1 MSKKSVWFCVLTLL
15 VAAWL
20 AFGIPYAYT
29 RDVSSRISKVEI
41 VLSDPD
47 SRFLNNAA
55 IVSAFNLEPD
65 SVIGTPVKNFSLY
78 ELERRLNASDLIE
91 HANANILTD
100 GTLRVTVTPMQPVAR
115 VFEHGKPSYY
125 INSSGKKISARLQHH
140 LDVPVLMGS
149 FDSLHP
155 AHHLLPLLD
164 YIASDRLAS
173 ALVSTVTQQP
183 DGNIIIVPTIVGHVI
198 SFGDT
203 SMIEDKFHRIATFYR
218 SVAPVKGWNYYDT
231 VAVRWRGQI
240 VATRRN
246 HVAAHPI
253 LPTVEEQFGTLDE
266 TDVETISVS
275 DSPDS
280 TSPHN

>member
-1 MSKKSVWFCVLTLL
+1 MSKKSLWFCVLTIL

-20 AFGIPYAYT
+20 VFGITYAYS
-29 RDVSSRISKVEI
+29 RDVDSRISGVDI
-41 VLSDPD
+41 VLTDSD
-47 SRFLNNAA
+47 SRFLSRAD
-55 IVSAFNLEPD
+55 IVSAFALEPD
-65 SVIGTPVKNFSLY
+65 SVIGLPVRDFNLY
-78 ELERRLNASDLIE
+78 ELERALNASDQIE
-91 HANANILTD
+91 HANANLLTD
-100 GTLRVTVTPMQPVAR
+100 GTLRITVTPMQPVAR

-125 INSSGKKISARLQHH
+125 INSSGKKISATLRHH
-140 LDVPVLMGS
+140 LDVPVLMGY
-149 FDSLHP
+149 FDSVHP
-155 AHHLLPLLD
+155 AHNLLPLLD

-173 ALVSTVTQQP
+173 ALVSTVTQQR

-203 SMIEDKFHRIATFYR
+203 SLIEDKFHRLATFYR

-246 HVAAHPI
+246 HAPAHTI

-266 TDVETISVS
+266 TDVETISTVENAPD
-275 DSPDS
+275 DSPQ
-280 TSPHN
+280 N